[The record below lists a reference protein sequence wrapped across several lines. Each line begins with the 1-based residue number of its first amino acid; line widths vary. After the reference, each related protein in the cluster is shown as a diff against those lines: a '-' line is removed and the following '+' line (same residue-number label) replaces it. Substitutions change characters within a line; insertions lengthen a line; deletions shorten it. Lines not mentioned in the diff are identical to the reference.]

1 MLTDYASKIFA
12 SFDELSEILKKEGD
26 NLVVEDDPLRV
37 VIKRD
42 RIEFYVSGEFHGFV
56 SESEEQLSELV
67 SEEAK
72 LWLQALAN
80 LHFKRFSL
88 RR

>member
-1 MLTDYASKIFA
+1 MLKEYASKILA
-12 SFDELSEILKKEGD
+12 SFDELSRVLRKEED
-26 NLVVEDDPLRV
+26 NLVVDDDPLRV
-37 VIKRD
+37 VIRRN

-56 SESEEQLSELV
+56 TESEEELSELV

>member
-1 MLTDYASKIFA
+1 MLTEYASKIFE
-12 SFDELSEILKKEGD
+12 SFEELSKILKKED
-26 NLVVEDDPLRV
+26 ENLVVDDDPLRIV
-37 VIKRD
+37 VTRN
-42 RIEFYVSGEFHGFV
+42 RVEFYVSGEFHGFV
-56 SESEEQLSELV
+56 SKSQAELSETV

-80 LHFKRFSL
+80 MHFKRFSL

>member
-1 MLTDYASKIFA
+1 MLTEYASKVI
-12 SFDELSEILKKEGD
+12 SSYEELSKVLKREGD
-26 NLVVEDDPLRV
+26 NLVVEDEAVKV

-42 RIEFYVSGEFHGFV
+42 RVEFYVFGEFHGFV
-56 SESEEQLSELV
+56 SDSVVELSETV

-80 LHFKRFSL
+80 LHFKRFTL

>member
-1 MLTDYASKIFA
+1 MLTEYASKILG
-12 SFDELSEILKKEGD
+12 SFDELSRILRKEEG

-37 VIKRD
+37 VIRRN

-56 SESEEQLSELV
+56 SESEEELSETV

-80 LHFKRFSL
+80 LHFKRFTL